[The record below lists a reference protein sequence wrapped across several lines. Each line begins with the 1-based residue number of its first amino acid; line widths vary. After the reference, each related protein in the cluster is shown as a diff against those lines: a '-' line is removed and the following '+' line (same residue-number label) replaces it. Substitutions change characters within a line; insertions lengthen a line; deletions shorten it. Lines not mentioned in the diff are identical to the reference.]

1 MKRTFYLFFML
12 IIFLFS
18 SCVSSV
24 KVMRTNSD
32 SRLEKNEGY
41 IVLRIINPTAN
52 KIIDEFFDAKGKRR
66 EGIEPLHLNSD
77 LIIKRA
83 PFSFSEFY
91 IANSEPREIVVLKAR
106 KGTYGIINV
115 GKNSRYFNPYIFKVV
130 PGVVNY
136 AGDIVIRGK
145 YRLGWKKATDY
156 YDLSIEDNF
165 CEIQELRENSLVLLH
180 CAEYEF
186 IDQSK
191 KVEITMPF
199 YLKFK
204 KTEKPKPSDS

>member
-32 SRLEKNEGY
+32 SRLGQNEGY

-52 KIIDEFFDAKGKRR
+52 RIIDEFFDVKGKRR

-77 LIIKRA
+77 LIIKKT

-91 IANSEPREIVVLKAR
+91 VANSEPKQIVVLKAR

-145 YRLGWKKATDY
+145 YRLGWKKPLIITIY
-156 YDLSIEDNF
+156 LYDDNF
-165 CEIQELRENSLVLLH
+165 GEIQELRENSLVLLH

-191 KVEITMPF
+191 KVEITKPF
-199 YLKFK
+199 YYKAK
-204 KTEKPKPSDS
+204 KTENPKTSDS